1 VLRTTGELEPYSLET
16 LAAQIGH
23 AVDATGAERL
33 VLDSLNAVLS
43 LHADGPGSP
52 GQLLRSL
59 ISTLRGMGLTIVL
72 TVETPGDPGGRCPAT
87 ASRSSSPTASC
98 CCATSARAPSA
109 GAPSRC

>member
-1 VLRTTGELEPYSLET
+1 MALRRRSPVLRTSGQLEPYDIET

-43 LHADGPGSP
+43 LHSDACVAW
-52 GQLLRSL
+52 QLLRSL

-72 TVETPGDPGGRCPAT
+72 TVETPAASCRDT
-87 ASRSSSPTASC
+87 ASRSSWRTEWSC
-98 CCATSARAPSA
+98 
-109 GAPSRC
+109 